1 MHPSNYKPKTDILV
15 QNWILPTLSIIK
27 TIREKSGYT
36 QSELAEKTGLSL
48 RTIQRLESNNTKP
61 KGHTLTVL
69 TEVFN
74 MESSVF
80 QDQFKSIEQA
90 KASETTSIRFIN
102 LSVLACLGIPFGNI
116 IFPMI
121 LWRKNRESKLV
132 DEIGRRII
140 NFQIIWSA
148 TLCILLCI
156 SPFIGRVFFSNT
168 PIILIVLF
176 VVYAANIVI
185 VCHTAIKL
193 QRHNFDFL
201 NVPLRF
207 I

>member
-1 MHPSNYKPKTDILV
+1 M
-15 QNWILPTLSIIK
+15 SIIK

-36 QSELAEKTGLSL
+36 QSELAKKTGLSL

-140 NFQIIWSA
+140 NVQIIWSVA
-148 TLCILLCI
+148 LCILLCI